1 MEGTLGSGGVLKKKS
16 SSGCLIIKKKSE
28 NNNLGG
34 LVGLNY
40 SKEKKRPRLVVS
52 DSGSSDEN
60 QSLEFMRRKVNE
72 KKFRNSTLEGRRSG
86 LEDREYY
93 RKNGGMESSS
103 ERKRNRLDLF
113 EFDEYDE
120 YEELDGKKMRNEYV
134 QDRFKMVGRSS
145 GGDLK
150 EVGGGSS
157 SRNVMVDKRSHGS
170 YFGSSISAKSKGVE
184 YSGGRSKGLK
194 LDEDEGHMPI
204 SSLRSKYQGVA
215 DEPIRLQGKNGVL
228 KVMVNKK
235 KKMDLPS
242 QHKSY
247 EPHEVEVRKDSR
259 SGNVVEKDLLGRS
272 FHLTSKQHK
281 NGLFVDKEKRVEK
294 EKLDLQLENAKPFM
308 SKGKKDRDSQVDE
321 IDTLVELERPD
332 PHAGSSKKMVKKKE
346 ERTHPPEK
354 GTPSKGKE
362 EKVKRGGSTEKQMLR
377 EKIRE
382 MLVDS
387 GWTID
392 YRPRR
397 NRDYLDAVY
406 INPSGTAYWSIIKA
420 YDALKK
426 QLDEDNGKSKSD
438 VGSSLFAPLS
448 EDLINKLTR
457 QTKKKIEK
465 EMKRKRKEDR
475 TNKSAKKSAVKEIAE
490 SSDSDQNDE
499 VEEEKGDDSCDDL
512 PKRKPKKDR
521 FEKNSNKTNCK
532 AIQGR
537 TSKIIGRCTLL
548 VRSSNRGQN
557 SESDGYVTYTG
568 KRTVLA
574 WLIDSGIAQLS
585 EKVQY
590 MNRRRTRVM
599 LEGWITRDG
608 IHCGCCSKI
617 LTVSKFELHAG
628 SKLRQPF
635 QNILLESGA
644 SLLQCQ
650 IDAWNRQEES
660 VRKDFHIVDVD
671 GDDPDDDTCG
681 LCGDGGDLI
690 CCDSCPSTFHQSC
703 LGIQALPP
711 GDWHCPK
718 CTCKFCGDVSG
729 NVAEENDG
737 TVELIRC
744 ILCEKKSHK
753 SCSELVDAVPVSSH
767 GESHS
772 FCGDKCQKLYDHLQ
786 KIVGIKHELEA
797 GFSWSLIQRTDVSDT
812 LHRGFPQRVECNSK
826 LAVALSI
833 MDECFLPIIDR
844 RSGINIIRNVVYS
857 CGSNFNR
864 MDFHG
869 FYTAILERGDEIVSA
884 ASVRI
889 HGNCLAEMPFIG
901 TREIYRRQ
909 GMCRRLLSAIESTL
923 CSLKVEKLIIPA
935 ISEHMSTWTIVFGF
949 HQLEDAH
956 KKEMKSL
963 NMLVF
968 PGTDMLQKQLM
979 KREISDGIEDVK
991 SEENQPQLNVSVDKS
1006 GLCEERKIYEKVDA
1020 MDSDSP
1026 ASVIPSNDNTATSAS
1041 DATHRSDRS
1050 KVTTVIKSE
1059 TQEKLKESTASL
1071 KCPSNSTGSADFSEM
1086 ENPLL
1091 ELPLK
1096 DNSESSEAAV
1106 MDHECKISSKV
1117 PYLESI
1123 VDPSGETSKMA
1134 EAAAEN
1140 ENPVSGSGIC
1150 RTDKCT
1156 MQSKLGSDDHN
1167 VVENESK
1174 VETASEVYMEV
1185 EIARIQIDRSFTVEV
1200 SDDAAIP
1207 ELNVKDGCIETSAQS
1222 TTEKVNGERSSAN
1235 RFSAL
1240 DSEIELHSSVELPS
1254 DSLAAADAKIT
1265 LVNGN
1270 ISSLP
1275 FKDTNNKYDLAA
1287 SCTEENVEVSG
1298 VEPAFGSSLAI
1309 STHAAN
1315 GNSIDNQDPVSVFT
1329 IEGSESTMRL
1339 NPDLNQESVLEVG
1352 RDQESY
1358 KKVVDPTETDHSSEK
1373 SRMNNPQELE
1383 EKISC
1388 VNSSCEALARN
1399 AASNNTAQANFEATF
1414 EDAGGG
1420 NGGIHRLGCNVV
1432 NEVAKE
1438 FLEAPCN
1445 WVLSF
1450 KQSDDA

>member
-1 MEGTLGSGGVLKKKS
+1 MEGSLGSGGVLKKKS

-34 LVGLNY
+34 LGSLNN

-52 DSGSSDEN
+52 ESGSSDEN

-72 KKFRNSTLEGRRSG
+72 KKFRNGSLEGRKSR
-86 LEDREYY
+86 LEGREYY
-93 RKNGGMESSS
+93 RNNGGMESGG

-113 EFDEYDE
+113 EFDEYDD
-120 YEELDGKKMRNEYV
+120 YEEFDGKKMRNEYV
-134 QDRFKMVGRSS
+134 EDRFKMVGRS
-145 GGDLK
+145 GGGNLK
-150 EVGGGSS
+150 EVGSGSS
-157 SRNVMVDKRSHGS
+157 SRSVMVDKRNHGS
-170 YFGSSISAKSKGVE
+170 YFGSSICGKSKGVE
-184 YSGGRSKGLK
+184 YCGGRSKGFELE
-194 LDEDEGHMPI
+194 EDEGHMPI
-204 SSLRSKYQGVA
+204 SLLRLKYQGMA

-235 KKMDLPS
+235 KKMDLSS
-242 QHKSY
+242 QVKNY
-247 EPHEVEVRKDSR
+247 EPQEVKVRKDSR
-259 SGNVVEKDLLGRS
+259 SENVVEKDLLGPS
-272 FHLTSKQHK
+272 FCSASKQHK
-281 NGLFVDKEKRVEK
+281 KEGLFIDKEKRVEK
-294 EKLDLQLENAKPFM
+294 EKMDLQLEKAKPFM
-308 SKGKKDRDSQVDE
+308 RKGNKDRDSQVDE
-321 IDTLVELERPD
+321 LDTSLELTQPAML
-332 PHAGSSKKMVKKKE
+332 AGSSKKLAKKKE
-346 ERTHPPEK
+346 ERSPPPQK
-354 GTPSKGKE
+354 STPSKEKE
-362 EKVKRGGSTEKQMLR
+362 EKVKRGGITEKQMLR

-382 MLVDS
+382 MLVDA

-392 YRPRR
+392 HRPRR

-426 QLDEDNGKSKSD
+426 QLEEDNGKSKSD

-448 EDLINKLTR
+448 ENLINKLTR

-465 EMKRKRKEDR
+465 EMKRKRKEVR
-475 TNKSAKKSAVKEIAE
+475 TEKSAKKSAVKEVAE
-490 SSDSDQNDE
+490 SSDSDQNEENLSSYRKQNCKSLKGKLHEVDE
-499 VEEEKGDDSCDDL
+499 ERGDDSSDDL

-521 FEKNSNKTNCK
+521 VEKPSNKTNSK

-548 VRSSNRGQN
+548 VRSSNKGQN

-574 WLIDSGIAQLS
+574 WLIDSGIAQSS

-590 MNRRRTRVM
+590 MNRRRTRIM

-635 QNILLESGA
+635 QNILLESGP

-650 IDAWNRQEES
+650 INAWNRQEES
-660 VRKDFHIVDVD
+660 VRQDFHIVDVD

-681 LCGDGGDLI
+681 ICGDGGDLI

-703 LGIQALPP
+703 LEIQMLPP

-729 NVAEENDG
+729 NVAEENDR
-737 TVELIRC
+737 TVDLIRC
-744 ILCEKKSHK
+744 ILCEKKYHK
-753 SCSELVDAVPVSSH
+753 SCSELVHGVPVSSH

-772 FCGDKCQKLYDHLQ
+772 FCGQKCQELYDHLQ
-786 KIVGIKHELEA
+786 KIIGVKHEMEA
-797 GFSWSLIQRTDVSDT
+797 GFSWSLIQRTDVESE
-812 LHRGFPQRVECNSK
+812 HRGFSQRVECNSK

-864 MDFHG
+864 LDFHG
-869 FYTAILERGDEIVSA
+869 FYTAILERGDELVSA

-889 HGNCLAEMPFIG
+889 HGNHLAEMPFIG

-935 ISEHMSTWTIVFGF
+935 ISEHMSTWTVVFGF

-979 KREISDGIEDVK
+979 KPEISDGIEFVK
-991 SEENQPQLNVSVDKS
+991 SKENQPQLRVLVDKS
-1006 GLCEERKIYEKVDA
+1006 DIDSTMEHNRQESDNAGVCDGIKINDKVDA

-1026 ASVIPSNDNTATSAS
+1026 ASDIPSNDNTAASAS
-1041 DATHRSDRS
+1041 DTTRKSDTS
-1050 KVTTVIKSE
+1050 KVTTIIKSE
-1059 TQEKLKESTASL
+1059 TEEKLKESSASL
-1071 KCPSNSTGSADFSEM
+1071 KCPSTSTASTDFPAM

-1096 DNSESSEAAV
+1096 DNSESSVAAV
-1106 MDHECKISSKV
+1106 MDDVCKISSKA
-1117 PYLESI
+1117 PCLESI
-1123 VDPSGETSKMA
+1123 LDPSGKSLKMA
-1134 EAAAEN
+1134 EEAAEN
-1140 ENPVSGSGIC
+1140 ENPVSASGIC
-1150 RTDKCT
+1150 RTDECT
-1156 MQSKLGSDDHN
+1156 MQSEPGSDDHN
-1167 VVENESK
+1167 VVGIQRK
-1174 VETASEVYMEV
+1174 VEAASEVSFEV
-1185 EIARIQIDRSFTVEV
+1185 EVARIQVDRSSTVEV
-1200 SDDAAIP
+1200 SDDASAP
-1207 ELNVKDGCIETSAQS
+1207 EVNVKDGCIGTTPGSLFETAAQS
-1222 TTEKVNGERSSAN
+1222 TKEKVNGERSSAN
-1235 RFSAL
+1235 RFSAV
-1240 DSEIELHSSVELPS
+1240 DMESELHSSIELSS
-1254 DSLAAADAKIT
+1254 DSVAAADAKVT
-1265 LVNGN
+1265 FVKGN
-1270 ISSLP
+1270 IASLP
-1275 FKDTNNKYDLAA
+1275 FRDTNNRYDPAA
-1287 SCTEENVEVSG
+1287 SRTEENVEVSG
-1298 VEPAFGSSLAI
+1298 VETAFGSSLAI
-1309 STHAAN
+1309 SARAAN
-1315 GNSIDNQDPVSVFT
+1315 ENSNDNQDYVSVST
-1329 IEGSESTMRL
+1329 IQGSCESTTRL
-1339 NPDLNQESVLEVG
+1339 NPDLNQKAVHEVG
-1352 RDQESY
+1352 SDLVALEEVQRKE
-1358 KKVVDPTETDHSSEK
+1358 VDPAETDKSSEK
-1373 SRMNNPQELE
+1373 CKTNNPQEVDG
-1383 EKISC
+1383 KVAC
-1388 VNSSCEALARN
+1388 ANSSCEAVPWN
-1399 AASNNTAQANFEATF
+1399 TASNENSA
-1414 EDAGGG
+1414 
-1420 NGGIHRLGCNVV
+1420 
-1432 NEVAKE
+1432 
-1438 FLEAPCN
+1438 
-1445 WVLSF
+1445 
-1450 KQSDDA
+1450 